1 MPDHV
6 ILVADDD
13 PRLRALYATALR
25 RAGFTVVEAE
35 DGAEAL
41 SALDQPPTMG
51 AAPAVLVL
59 DLGMPELDGL
69 AVLRH
74 LAQRRLS
81 IPVLAMSEGE
91 HALAAAMELGAQ
103 AALLKP
109 FAVDALITTVSR

>member
-6 ILVADDD
+6 ILLAEDD
-13 PRLRALYATALR
+13 PAWRRLCARALR
-25 RAGFTVVEAE
+25 GAGFTVVVAE
-35 DGAEAL
+35 NGAEAL

-59 DLGMPELDGL
+59 DLMMPELDGL

-74 LAQRRLS
+74 LAQRRLA
-81 IPVLAMSEGE
+81 IPMVAMSEGE
-91 HALAAAMELGAQ
+91 HMLAAAMELGAQ